1 MPLNRNQLAKL
12 MQNPA
17 QALMEAQQAEIAA
30 MAGGNV
36 PVQLPGM
43 TLADIENELRER
55 AKRQEEMGDRTIV
68 RTTESLIAMNRQ
80 WMAGV
85 AGGMVALQNQ
95 VNELRAAN
103 ANGGN
108 IIEAK
113 PKPKTKGK

>member
-1 MPLNRNQLAKL
+1 MPLDRNQLAKL

-17 QALMEAQQAEIAA
+17 EVLQAAQQAELAA
-30 MAGGNV
+30 MAGGNA

-55 AKRQEEMGDRTIV
+55 AKCQEALGDRTIV

-95 VNELRAAN
+95 VNELREAADAK
-103 ANGGN
+103 ANG
-108 IIEAK
+108 IAK
-113 PKPKTKGK
+113 RRK